1 MYILS
6 KTVDGENK
14 IIYDFDQ
21 CGTKEPSVTF
31 QHIEYTG
38 TLYHAADE
46 NNDAASGRLYTFNPD
61 FDYKFT
67 CKIAR
72 SLTAASNSV
81 GGNIVG
87 AEISVNI
94 PEDTAGVIKF
104 KPPDQDFT
112 ILLPPDAY
120 GSNNPDII
128 PVVASLSEA
137 DTINVNVSHVV
148 SIVLPLQ
155 PEWWLQLADL
165 TGSEEEMETEI
176 CDTIDRNWNLTNK
189 DSHIENCNITLL
201 EKIVIDSDAR
211 KFNTLLIIFYGFCQ
225 KPVSQSKLGKIFG
238 IIMLII
244 ALIEQFPDLNQ
255 TLLDKYEKKIK
266 LNFQKRKLERQAN
279 DAADYSYVFGISI
292 ISLFEFQGWVGRSSI
307 VGGCK
312 YNNST

>member
-1 MYILS
+1 MLMTNNFLGMRIVDSRQDIYRTWDIKGTYITVHILLALIINHLKYILTKS
-6 KTVDGENK
+6 VDGENK
-14 IIYDFDQ
+14 IVYDFDQ
-21 CGTKEPSVTF
+21 CGTDEPSVTF
-31 QHIEYTG
+31 AHIEYTG

-67 CKIAR
+67 CKIERA
-72 SLTAASNSV
+72 LVAASGSV
-81 GGNIVG
+81 VG
-87 AEISVNI
+87 AEISVDI

-104 KPPDQDFT
+104 KPPDQNFT
-112 ILLPPDAY
+112 ILLPPDIY

-128 PVVASLSEA
+128 PVVASLSDE

-201 EKIVIDSDAR
+201 EKIIIDSDAR
-211 KFNTLLIIFYGFCQ
+211 KFNILLWFL
-225 KPVSQSKLGKIFG
+225 SR
-238 IIMLII
+238 
-244 ALIEQFPDLNQ
+244 
-255 TLLDKYEKKIK
+255 T
-266 LNFQKRKLERQAN
+266 
-279 DAADYSYVFGISI
+279 
-292 ISLFEFQGWVGRSSI
+292 
-307 VGGCK
+307 
-312 YNNST
+312 